1 MSGQHYSYITYHQT
15 ELYFQKFGTGKKVLL
30 AFHGYGE
37 NSSAFK
43 KIGEVLAEQYT
54 VYSFDLFFHGKS
66 RWPFGSK
73 VLTKAFWL
81 ALIQHFLS
89 SENIDRFSMA
99 GYSMGSK
106 FLLTILEAHAA
117 SIETIFFMAPDGIAT
132 NRWYKLATYP
142 LFLRGVFKL
151 TVRFPKPLFAFM
163 QLMLTLKIVDKGVIK
178 FARTEMNSQ
187 AKRKRVY
194 DSWIVFRHLNFDM
207 AVIAGLI
214 NKYQIPIKMILG
226 KYDKIMTPEG
236 MQTLLNKV
244 TDHELILL
252 ENGHNRLPDAFAR
265 YLQTQ

>member
-37 NSSAFK
+37 NSDTFK
-43 KIGEVLAEQYT
+43 KIGEVLGEQYT
-54 VYSFDLFFHGKS
+54 IYSFDLFFHGKS
-66 RWPFGSK
+66 KWPFGSK
-73 VLTKAFWL
+73 VLKKEFWL
-81 ALIQHFLS
+81 ALIRHFLD

-106 FLLTILEAHAA
+106 FLLTILEAHATR
-117 SIETIFFMAPDGIAT
+117 IDDIFFIAPDGIAT
-132 NRWYKLATYP
+132 NTWYRLATYP
-142 LFLRGVFKL
+142 MFLRRVFKL

-163 QLMLTLKIVDKGVIK
+163 QLMLKLKIVDKGVIK
-178 FARTEMNSQ
+178 FAKSEMNSPV
-187 AKRKRVY
+187 KRKRVY
-194 DSWIVFRHLNFDM
+194 DSWIVFRHLSFDM

-214 NKYQIPIKMILG
+214 NRHQIPIKMILG

-236 MQTLLNKV
+236 MQALLNKV
-244 TDHELILL
+244 TDHELIVL
-252 ENGHNRLPDAFAR
+252 ETSHNRLPDAFAK